1 MGSPL
6 STVPPWYSVED
17 DWTPPPF
24 LCSPGKHVIPTKI
37 FWRPHSQVIS
47 NDWFPKRR
55 SCSAAT
61 IRERGSGSERNCY
74 AWQQLPYNRPTAH
87 LSLTTNATW
96 LNSITTKLINRF
108 AWARPK
114 KLNFLFHNSLFHID
128 DGFCSGYWILVTRS
142 LTTFLSRKLI
152 DRSNYTIDCFSR
164 LRNIFCKYFDITIS
178 KFTLLTSVRWKF
190 FSETSVN
197 FCSHSHILSA
207 RDDS

>member
-24 LCSPGKHVIPTKI
+24 LCSPGEHVIPPKI

-96 LNSITTKLINRF
+96 LNSITTKLTNRF

-114 KLNFLFHNSLFHID
+114 KLNLKLTLCFTLMMAFAQVISHK
-128 DGFCSGYWILVTRS
+128 VTDNIPLQKIGRS
-142 LTTFLSRKLI
+142 LKLYDRLFLTTSKHFLQ
-152 DRSNYTIDCFSR
+152 
-164 LRNIFCKYFDITIS
+164 IFWYH
-178 KFTLLTSVRWKF
+178 
-190 FSETSVN
+190 N
-197 FCSHSHILSA
+197 F
-207 RDDS
+207 